1 MSTFRPGGLLP
12 DAPDLN
18 RMEATMAID
27 EIEIPGSSMSFTC
40 WTLKVDDL
48 GELYKQ
54 VSSEEEHFCIDP
66 ERPGFHDLEH
76 DDRLIRG
83 YFSVVVPFEVEHLNE
98 GVTTKILLKRIET
111 CEFFALQGMLF
122 ASGKSSAQKNL
133 ARSLTP
139 LAGYGVT
146 NVEHD
151 SRQMS
156 QFYDR
161 LSMVKSIALTNPK
174 DREIRRARL
183 AGRIES
189 YTEYNIVDPRNHG
202 IDSVSGLVD
211 SPLGPLT
218 VTVGKKGALRL
229 NVRKGFV
236 MTIDCMLWLMSLIR
250 EEKPPEGVNPKS
262 N

>member
-1 MSTFRPGGLLP
+1 MG
-12 DAPDLN
+12 AA
-18 RMEATMAID
+18 MVID
-27 EIEIPGSSMSFTC
+27 EIEIPGSSMSFSC
-40 WTLKVDDL
+40 WTMKVDDL
-48 GELYKQ
+48 ADLYKQ
-54 VSSEEEHFCIDP
+54 MSSEDEHFCIDP
-66 ERPGFHDLEH
+66 ERPGYHDLQS

-98 GVTTKILLKRIET
+98 GITTKVLLKRIET
-111 CEFFALQGMLF
+111 CEFFVLESILF
-122 ASGKSSAQKNL
+122 ATGKSAAVKNL

-139 LAGYGVT
+139 LSGFGVT

-151 SRQMS
+151 IRQMS

-211 SPLGPLT
+211 TPLGPIT
-218 VTVGKKGALRL
+218 VTVGRKGALRL

-236 MTIDCMLWLMSLIR
+236 MTIDCMLWLMTLIR
-250 EEKPPEGVNPKS
+250 EEKPPENFNKKS
-262 N
+262 G

>member
-1 MSTFRPGGLLP
+1 
-12 DAPDLN
+12 
-18 RMEATMAID
+18 MAID

-40 WTLKVDDL
+40 LTLKVEDL
-48 GELYKQ
+48 EDLYKQ
-54 VSSEEEHFCIDP
+54 MGSEEEHFSIDP
-66 ERPGFHDLEH
+66 ERPGYHDLQADE
-76 DDRLIRG
+76 RMIRG
-83 YFSVVVPFEVEHLNE
+83 YFSVVVPFEVEHLTE
-98 GVTTKILLKRIET
+98 GITTKILLKRIEY
-111 CEFFALQGMLF
+111 CEFFALDGYLF
-122 ASGKSSAQKNL
+122 ATGKSAAVKNL
-133 ARSLTP
+133 ARSLTA

-151 SRQMS
+151 IHHMS

-202 IDSVSGLVD
+202 IDSVTGLVD
-211 SPLGPLT
+211 SPLGPIT
-218 VTVGKKGALRL
+218 VTVGRKGALRL

-250 EEKPPEGVNPKS
+250 EEKPPSDFNKKS
-262 N
+262 G